1 MTFLVGTFKDS
12 KIIYQMSSP
21 RWKKFLQTKFNFWHC
36 LKMGAKNQLFISIS
50 CCWDEDE
57 DNFENV
63 KKSNIFCK
71 SAFKLN
77 QHLMFL
83 ELSSEFQMEYVNIY
97 LKVTSASKNLFA
109 SQILLKQHHTEGT
122 FFSPMPCTYF
132 MFAHRWHIQKLDQIL
147 QLGDARFGTLSWLA
161 PFLSHHLIPERIKNI
176 WMSQNQVRTASWCSD

>member
-1 MTFLVGTFKDS
+1 
-12 KIIYQMSSP
+12 
-21 RWKKFLQTKFNFWHC
+21 
-36 LKMGAKNQLFISIS
+36 MGAKNQLFISIS

-83 ELSSEFQMEYVNIY
+83 ELSSEFQMEYVNIF

-109 SQILLKQHHTEGT
+109 SQILLKEHQTKGT
-122 FFSPMPCTYF
+122 FF
-132 MFAHRWHIQKLDQIL
+132 
-147 QLGDARFGTLSWLA
+147 LSNAL
-161 PFLSHHLIPERIKNI
+161 HLFYVCP
-176 WMSQNQVRTASWCSD
+176 